1 MAIAGKIGF
10 CPCGSGKPIYQCCLK
25 GKTIASAEE
34 LQAEV
39 QRIADQR
46 NKRKI
51 DDFRGLSAEQM
62 HRLLYSPFDSPDL
75 VRLTDHLPD
84 LDPLPPVLQL
94 LFPLAAAIGEKGI
107 KPTATGNLP
116 RKLVREIALEYW
128 GEEYYRERTEFG
140 DLMGEADFRDLQT
153 IRVVAE
159 LAGIL
164 RKYRG
169 KLILGGKWKKPL
181 ASGDSSPLY
190 LGMLHAFIEKF
201 NWAYSWG
208 WSEIPFIQQ
217 AFLYSLYLLAIDGAK
232 FRPAE
237 HYAAA
242 FLRAFPVLLE
252 EVEET
257 PLFSREERLGATYIQ
272 QTFWGLLRLFG
283 LVEIKDSDGFLRR
296 MGAVRRTPLLAEL
309 VSFNV

>member
-10 CPCGSGKPIYQCCLK
+10 CPCGSGKPIFQCCLK
-25 GKTIASAEE
+25 GKTIATAEE

-39 QRIADQR
+39 HCIANRR
-46 NKRKI
+46 NRRKL

-62 HRLLYSPFDSPDL
+62 HRLLYFPFDSPDL
-75 VRLTDHLPD
+75 VRLADHLPE

-94 LFPLAAAIGEKGI
+94 LFPLAAAVGEKGI

-116 RKLVREIALEYW
+116 RKLVREIALAYW
-128 GEEYYRERTEFG
+128 GEKYYRERTEFG

-153 IRVVAE
+153 VRVVAE

-169 KLILGGKWKKPL
+169 KFILSGKWKKPL
-181 ASGDSSPLY
+181 ASGDSGPLY
-190 LGMLHAFIEKF
+190 LAMLRAFIEKF

-208 WSEIPFIQQ
+208 ADEVPFIQQ
-217 AFLYSLYLLAIDGAK
+217 AFLYSLYLLTVDGTK

-257 PLFSREERLGATYIQ
+257 PYFSREERLGSTYVQ
-272 QTFWGLLRLFG
+272 QTFRGFLRLFG
-283 LVEIKDSDGFLRR
+283 LVEIKASDGVVRG
-296 MGAVRRTPLLAEL
+296 MGAIRKTPLLADL